1 MSSGAGW
8 YSGLLSK
15 TIGPIYTAATGVVDP
30 WTIESEALRQ
40 AEDNL
45 KAQGID
51 PGKASTDQ
59 WNVEKATAQAEIE
72 KTIATTAGPCPGVKA
87 NDAMGGLLCSLQKF
101 GVYVVIAIVILS
113 GVYLYGKKL
122 EGGGAL

>member
-30 WTIESEALRQ
+30 WTKESIALKQ

-45 KAQGID
+45 RAQGID
-51 PGKASTDQ
+51 PATATADQ
-59 WNVEKATAQAEIE
+59 WNVEKTEAKAEID
-72 KTIATTAGPCPGVKA
+72 KTISSTPGPCGGVKPD
-87 NDAMGGLLCSLQKF
+87 DAMGGLLCSLQKF
-101 GVYVVIAIVILS
+101 GIYVVVAIVILS